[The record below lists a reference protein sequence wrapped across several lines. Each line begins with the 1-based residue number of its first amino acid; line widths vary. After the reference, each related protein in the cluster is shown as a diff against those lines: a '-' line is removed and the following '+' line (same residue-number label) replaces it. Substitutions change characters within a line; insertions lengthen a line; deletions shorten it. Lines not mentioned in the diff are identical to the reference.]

1 MVARL
6 FFYIDLNLF
15 NIVEGC
21 HMPPVDDAISV
32 LPRANTVRP
41 YGVILSVIFT
51 AMLGSDNCELC
62 ITNCA

>member
-15 NIVEGC
+15 NIVGVC
-21 HMPPVDDAISV
+21 HLPPVDDAISV

-41 YGVILSVIFT
+41 YGVTLSV
-51 AMLGSDNCELC
+51 SEES
-62 ITNCA
+62 